1 MNVDD
6 IKKVCILGAGAMGHG
21 IAEVALL
28 SGYKVILRDIEQKF
42 VDKGIQA
49 MKENFEKFYL
59 QKGKITE
66 EQLDKMMKE
75 QLEGVVDMKKA
86 VSDVDVVIEA
96 VPEVMNIKKSVF
108 KELDE
113 YTKKDTILAS
123 NTSYMSISEFAKV
136 TAKED
141 KVVGMHWFNPPTRMK
156 LVEVIKGDKTSEET
170 MKVMWDFTEKLGKV
184 PVRVEKDVP
193 GFIVNRITAPSGALF
208 GAILDQKV
216 AEPEE
221 VDATLMQ
228 VGQPMGAYVLFDYVG
243 LDILSHGQEYCA
255 KVISPDY
262 EPPKFLKDLVDKGDL
277 GMKTGKGIYDW
288 SAGRPQID
296 MSKATDKIDATDAV
310 AVQIN
315 ESVKLLEQGAVKSPG
330 DIDTAMKYGMN
341 LPVGPFEMLGMFDD
355 LKGRLEGLAEKY
367 NKEIFAPTKTIKEG
381 KLEEFLASFKK

>member
-1 MNVDD
+1 
-6 IKKVCILGAGAMGHG
+6 
-21 IAEVALL
+21 
-28 SGYKVILRDIEQKF
+28 
-42 VDKGIQA
+42 
-49 MKENFEKFYL
+49 
-59 QKGKITE
+59 
-66 EQLDKMMKE
+66 
-75 QLEGVVDMKKA
+75 
-86 VSDVDVVIEA
+86 
-96 VPEVMNIKKSVF
+96 
-108 KELDE
+108 
-113 YTKKDTILAS
+113 
-123 NTSYMSISEFAKV
+123 MSISEFAKV
-136 TAKED
+136 TTKED

-296 MSKATDKIDATDAV
+296 MSKATDKVDATDAV

-315 ESVKLLEQGAVKSPG
+315 EGVKLLEQGAVKSPD

-341 LPVGPFEMLGMFDD
+341 VPVGPFEMLGMFDD
-355 LKGRLEGLAEKY
+355 LKGRLEDLAKKY
-367 NKEIFAPTKTIKEG
+367 NKEIFAPTRRSKRESSKNSWRVSRSKRNKRGVVEWQ
-381 KLEEFLASFKK
+381 KKNLKISR

>member
-1 MNVDD
+1 
-6 IKKVCILGAGAMGHG
+6 
-21 IAEVALL
+21 
-28 SGYKVILRDIEQKF
+28 
-42 VDKGIQA
+42 
-49 MKENFEKFYL
+49 
-59 QKGKITE
+59 
-66 EQLDKMMKE
+66 
-75 QLEGVVDMKKA
+75 MKKA
-86 VSDVDVVIEA
+86 VSDADVVIEA
-96 VPEVMNIKKSVF
+96 VPEVMDIKKSVF

-170 MKVMWDFTEKLGKV
+170 MKVMWDFTENLGKV

-193 GFIVNRITAPSGALF
+193 GFIVNRVTAPSGALF

-296 MSKATDKIDATDAV
+296 MSKATDKVDATDAV

-315 ESVKLLEQGAVKSPG
+315 ESVKLLEQGAVKSPD

-341 LPVGPFEMLGMFDD
+341 MPVGPFEMLGMFDD
-355 LKGRLEGLAEKY
+355 LKGKLEDLAKKY